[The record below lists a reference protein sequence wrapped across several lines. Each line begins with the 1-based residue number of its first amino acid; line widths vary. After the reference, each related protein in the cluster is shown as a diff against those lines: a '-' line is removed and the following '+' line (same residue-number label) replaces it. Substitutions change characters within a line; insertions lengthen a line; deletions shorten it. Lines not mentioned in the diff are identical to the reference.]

1 MYLYYRPY
9 YHPYS
14 SLRALVSSPRISLTL
29 ISPRERFELYRRTC
43 ATEEVVWRT
52 FRPGPWVAV
61 RVMP

>member
-9 YHPYS
+9 FT
-14 SLRALVSSPRISLTL
+14 RALREGGPRMSLTL
-29 ISPRERFELYRRTC
+29 ISPRESFELYRRTC

-52 FRPGPWVAV
+52 FRPGPWVVV